1 MPAEPE
7 LTVCNDTERT
17 DPRSHLGSGTGRL
30 ADPLAIAGH
39 DVLAVDVSQDMLDRV
54 RHARTF
60 RSTIEDLDIAERFD
74 LVLLLSHLINV
85 PVDEQRLALLRTAKR
100 HLRPG
105 GLVVVQRHDP
115 SRRLQPGYA
124 NLGEVEVGLSDIVT
138 DWPFVSAV
146 TRYSVNNTAWTQS
159 WRARILD
166 DSETVEEL
174 VETTPGLG
182 QAGGEAGPLGGTGA
196 QLLVDRR
203 GVVAAADSAVGF
215 SMSLQTDLG

>member
-1 MPAEPE
+1 MISADGCPVEAYALMPAEPE
-7 LTVCNDTERT
+7 LTVVQRYASGRIRVLD
-17 DPRSHLGSGTGRL
+17 LGSGTGRL

-138 DWPFVSAV
+138 HDWPFVSAV
-146 TRYSVNNTAWTQS
+146 TRYSVNNIAWTQS

-166 DSETVEEL
+166 DSETVE
-174 VETTPGLG
+174 
-182 QAGGEAGPLGGTGA
+182 AM
-196 QLLVDRR
+196 
-203 GVVAAADSAVGF
+203 SAVGF
-215 SMSLQTDLG
+215 SNVVADGPWVTAMRPDDAHGQRGQ